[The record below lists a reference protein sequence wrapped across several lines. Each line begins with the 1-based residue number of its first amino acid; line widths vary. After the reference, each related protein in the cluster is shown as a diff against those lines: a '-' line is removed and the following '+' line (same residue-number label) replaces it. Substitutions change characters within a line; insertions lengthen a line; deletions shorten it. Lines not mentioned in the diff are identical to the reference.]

1 MSSARAGLSG
11 AAEADAIGV
20 LVVDDD
26 FRVARVHRAYVERL
40 DVFRVVGVAGSGEEA
55 IAAVDELRPDLVLLD
70 LYLPDIFGLD
80 VIPRLRTAGHDCDV
94 MVISAAREADAV
106 RSAVRQGVADYLLK
120 PFDFEDLRGRLERYA
135 VQRGR
140 MLETVVRGQADVDR
154 VLAGAA
160 AAPASPVLPKGMSAE
175 TAELIERTLREADGS
190 LSATECAGLTGV
202 SRVSARR
209 YLEYFHTVGSVEVSL
224 RYGAA
229 GRPERRYRY
238 RVLGVGPS
246 GPGGRGGGLRAR
258 A

>member
-1 MSSARAGLSG
+1 
-11 AAEADAIGV
+11 
-20 LVVDDD
+20 
-26 FRVARVHRAYVERL
+26 
-40 DVFRVVGVAGSGEEA
+40 
-55 IAAVDELRPDLVLLD
+55 
-70 LYLPDIFGLD
+70 
-80 VIPRLRTAGHDCDV
+80 
-94 MVISAAREADAV
+94 
-106 RSAVRQGVADYLLK
+106 
-120 PFDFEDLRGRLERYA
+120 
-135 VQRGR
+135 
-140 MLETVVRGQADVDR
+140 
-154 VLAGAA
+154 
-160 AAPASPVLPKGMSAE
+160 MSAE